1 MNTLQTIL
9 DEYRRK
15 NETWE
20 KERDYLR
27 NRIAMREKQ
36 IERLERRE
44 HLNWSNVPSIIAEI
58 IKPICAEIIKPICD
72 EIVKHYPGVHYKD
85 DIMAFGICSRKP
97 VGFYEDDGNKLF
109 AWIEFTNQI
118 KYEDDDYTKVKS
130 VKLFVTDIYTD
141 TGRFGYGTIGEMN
154 GMNHPSIPVPDDAD
168 IQWFIDFIEENKRK
182 NEAEQVEI
190 GKETG

>member
-36 IERLERRE
+36 IERLKKRVD
-44 HLNWSNVPSIIAEI
+44 LSWSNMPSIIG
-58 IKPICAEIIKPICD
+58 EIIKPICD
-72 EIVKHYPGVHYKD
+72 EIVKHYRGTHYDD
-85 DIMAFGICSRKP
+85 DILAFGICSRKP
-97 VGFYEDDGNKLF
+97 VGFYEDDDNKLF
-109 AWIEFTNQI
+109 AWIEFTNQTE
-118 KYEDDDYTKVKS
+118 YWDDETVAGKGF
-130 VKLFVTDIYTD
+130 KLFVTDFYTD
-141 TGRFGYGTIGEMN
+141 TGQYVQGSIAEMN